1 MPRGR
6 PRKHGFNSSPMPGSS
21 QPQTTPSTTTR
32 KASTQMPISRRQSS
46 RTMREVKNSSD
57 VDIDMDEEDPLNL
70 VKHEPDD
77 EVSASEKLPGA
88 EAAHKVLKA
97 VSIPANSFKVPP
109 PRERPVPS
117 RSPSSMGS
125 ALSSVRGYSSEY
137 ETPGTSAVVTP
148 AESLGKGPRSFG
160 RPSTSTRPS
169 LLGVEEDEIKAKGK
183 RKRDFPGANH
193 ALEADAVL
201 AQALQEEEY
210 FEDLAEPSKARRA
223 PKTLILDS
231 DDDMDPLSDLSDAA
245 SDEVSIKDE
254 SSRRKRPKLNQRSSL
269 PSRYARDN
277 AKRSIRQKAWQL
289 PDSDGEPLA
298 SDLSEFGSEVDPD
311 DLDDESEAIEDG
323 IVDSNATSRA
333 VSVQP
338 AATPA
343 ITPATSSRAAARAAA
358 RARRR
363 GGASSGRP
371 RVRGWRTRMAERIG
385 DRAAKERHKLERA
398 HPEIKTMWDELKK
411 VPTITPVM
419 AEQPSTIT
427 RKLKSFQLEGL
438 DWMMKQEKS
447 QWRGGL
453 LGDEMGMGKTIQAVS
468 LIMSDYP
475 AQNPT
480 LVVVPPVALMQ
491 WQNEIKEYTDGK
503 LKVLVYHNTNPQ
515 VKKMKLKE
523 LKGYDVIMISYSGLE
538 SIYRKESKGWKRD
551 DGIIKENSKIH
562 AIHYHRLILDE
573 AHNIKSRT
581 TGVARACFALKADH
595 KWCLSGTPVQNRI
608 GEFFS
613 LLRFLEIKPFACY
626 FCKAC
631 SCAELHWS
639 QSENKKCTHCDHSG
653 FNHVSIFN
661 QELLNPITQ
670 GSDDE
675 LRREGLAKLRLVTDR
690 IMLRRVKRDHTASME
705 LPPKEVVIHNEFF
718 GDIERDF
725 STSIMSNTTR
735 QFDTYVSRGVMLN
748 NYANIF
754 GLIMQMRQV
763 ANHPDLILKKHAQ
776 GGQNVL
782 VCCICDETAEEPI
795 RSRCHHEFCREC
807 AKNYVKSFEQDA
819 SPDCP
824 RCHIPLAIDF
834 DQPDIE
840 QDEDHV
846 KKNSIIN
853 RIRMEDWTSSTK
865 IEMLV
870 YDLYKLRSRKQTHKS
885 IVFSQFTSMLQLVE
899 WRLRRAGFNTVMLDG
914 SMSPAQR
921 QRSIEYFMN
930 NTHVEVFLVSLKAGG
945 VALNLTEASRVF
957 IVDPWWNPAAEWQ
970 SADRCHR
977 IGQRR
982 PCVITRLCIEDSVE
996 SRMVLLQEK
1005 KANMING
1012 TINNDQVAMEK
1023 LTPEDMQ
1030 FLFRGS

>member
-6 PRKHGFNSSPMPGSS
+6 PRKNGSDFHLAPGSS
-21 QPQTTPSTTTR
+21 QSQPASLPRGTPSSTT
-32 KASTQMPISRRQSS
+32 KSVPRRQSS
-46 RTMREVKNSSD
+46 RVMKEIKNSSD
-57 VDIDMDEEDPLNL
+57 VDTDPDIDDLVGTVEDAESDTPTSM
-70 VKHEPDD
+70 KQPT
-77 EVSASEKLPGA
+77 SSEIEK
-88 EAAHKVLKA
+88 KVLKA
-97 VSIPANSFKVPP
+97 VAIPSASFKVPVP
-109 PRERPVPS
+109 PARHFSS
-117 RSPSSMGS
+117 RSPSSSVS
-125 ALSSVRGYSSEY
+125 ALSSVRDQSIDDYD
-137 ETPGTSAVVTP
+137 TPGTSAAVTP
-148 AESLGKGPRSFG
+148 AESVDRG
-160 RPSTSTRPS
+160 RRPPAQPQKLHRGS
-169 LLGVEEDEIKAKGK
+169 LLSMEKASTINSK
-183 RKRDFPGANH
+183 RKRVNSAAANFVD
-193 ALEADAVL
+193 ADAL
-201 AQALQEEEY
+201 IAAALQEEEY
-210 FEDLAEPSKARRA
+210 AGNDGKPSSAKRA
-223 PKTLILDS
+223 PTIPILDTDEDMEILSEMTDDPVELSTSSPKRPKLSGRLSLPSRSARDQAKQSIRRKAYQKILDS
-231 DDDMDPLSDLSDAA
+231 DES
-245 SDEVSIKDE
+245 EVSEFSEVISE
-254 SSRRKRPKLNQRSSL
+254 L
-269 PSRYARDN
+269 
-277 AKRSIRQKAWQL
+277 
-289 PDSDGEPLA
+289 DSDG
-298 SDLSEFGSEVDPD
+298 SE
-311 DLDDESEAIEDG
+311 ESEAIEESEDQSVAAG
-323 IVDSNATSRA
+323 QASSSVLPTTTPSNTSRA
-333 VSVQP
+333 AMR
-338 AATPA
+338 AANRLNRANGQASSQRGPRGWRA
-343 ITPATSSRAAARAAA
+343 RMVERLESRAALERA
-358 RARRR
+358 
-363 GGASSGRP
+363 
-371 RVRGWRTRMAERIG
+371 
-385 DRAAKERHKLERA
+385 KLEKA
-398 HPEIKTMWDELKK
+398 HPEIKTMWTTLKD
-411 VPTITPVM
+411 VPTITPSE
-419 AEQPSTIT
+419 AEQPKTIT
-427 RKLKSFQLEGL
+427 RKLKSFQLQGL
-438 DWMMKQEKS
+438 DWMTKQEKS
-447 QWRGGL
+447 EWKGGL

-475 AQNPT
+475 AKDPT

-503 LKVLVYHNTNPQ
+503 LKVLVYHNTNPK
-515 VKKMKLKE
+515 VKNMKLKE
-523 LKGYDVIMISYSGLE
+523 LKTYDVIMISYSGLE

-551 DGIIKENSKIH
+551 DGLIKENSKIH
-562 AIHYHRLILDE
+562 AINYHRLILDE
-573 AHNIKSRT
+573 AHNIKTRT
-581 TGVARACFALKADH
+581 TGVARACFALKADY

-613 LLRFLEIKPFACY
+613 LLRFLEVRPFACY

-631 SCAELHWS
+631 PCAELHWS
-639 QSENKKCTHCDHSG
+639 QNADNKKCTVCNHSG

-670 GSDDE
+670 GTDDE
-675 LRREGLAKLRLVTDR
+675 LRREALGKLRLITDR
-690 IMLRRVKRDHTASME
+690 IMLRRMKRDHTASME
-705 LPPKEVVIHNEFF
+705 LPPKEVIIHNEFF
-718 GDIERDF
+718 GDVERDF

-763 ANHPDLILKKHAQ
+763 ANHPDLILKKHAE

-795 RSRCHHEFCREC
+795 RSRCHHEFCRKC
-807 AKNYVKSFEQDA
+807 AKDYVRSFEQDA

-824 RCHIPLAIDF
+824 RCHISLAIDF

-846 KKNSIIN
+846 KKSSIIN
-853 RIRMEDWTSSTK
+853 RIKMEDWTSSTK

-870 YDLYKLRSRKQTHKS
+870 YDLYKLRSQKQTHKS

-921 QRSIEYFMN
+921 QKSIEYFMN

-957 IVDPWWNPAAEWQ
+957 IIDPWWNPAAEWQ

-977 IGQRR
+977 IGQKR
-982 PCVITRLCIEDSVE
+982 PCTITRLCIEDSVE
-996 SRMVLLQEK
+996 SRMVMLQEK